1 MVNRGRTC
9 PKVSGCPVAGQ
20 GANCLPLGSSGHLSI
35 PGGKADLSDYLC
47 CVHNVQLNFFQEV
60 QVYKRLFVQGK
71 NCATILDNC
80 TAKLHQLH
88 LFFLILPFL
97 NKTLE
102 CTIQETELHHT
113 ML

>member
-60 QVYKRLFVQGK
+60 QVYTVYKGLVVQGT
-71 NCATILDNC
+71 NCTNILDKC
-80 TAKLHQLH
+80 TAKL
-88 LFFLILPFL
+88 
-97 NKTLE
+97 N
-102 CTIQETELHHT
+102 
-113 ML
+113 